1 MPDAISRFTGF
12 AREYDAVRP
21 RPPASVVQV
30 IKQWSGAGAP
40 DVVDLGAGTG
50 LSAVIWAGQAWTV
63 TAIEPSADMR
73 AIAVWRLAGAGA
85 GATLDRADQAGRADD
100 AGDAGE
106 VSAAGDANGVSGASA
121 AAGAADA
128 TGARAAGG
136 ADTGLQTEFVVR
148 DATAEHTGLSGGCAD
163 VVTASQAMHWFDPDR
178 ALPEIARLLRPG
190 GVFAAY
196 DCDWPPCI
204 DWETDAAYTAA
215 AQRIAEL
222 EIARGLSPPHA
233 GKDHLVRLRR
243 SGLFRYATEIAV
255 HSREQ
260 GDAERLVA
268 VALSQGGAVA
278 LLADGATEDEL
289 GLSTLREVA
298 ARRLPRPRTWW
309 WTYRIRLA
317 VR

>member
-1 MPDAISRFTGF
+1 MPDAVSRFTGF
-12 AREYDAVRP
+12 ASEYDAARP

-73 AIAVWRLAGAGA
+73 AIAVRRLAAA

-100 AGDAGE
+100 AGDAAD
-106 VSAAGDANGVSGASA
+106 VSTAGDANGVSRAGT

-128 TGARAAGG
+128 ARAAGG
-136 ADTGLQTEFVVR
+136 ADTGLQTEFVVL
-148 DATAEHTGLSGGCAD
+148 DATAEHTGLSSGCAD

-255 HSREQ
+255 QSREQ